1 MSESPIT
8 TIYRRIRDVSEMPP
22 FDWMVEW
29 MGEPTIER
37 AWEAEVDA
45 EFPSPGYMLG
55 VLQACPARKRD
66 VIHAAAAMVA
76 ATTQAEWL
84 REVAAAILRD
94 EKVPD
99 TMWRPGY
106 RSTTSAYDKDVAGA
120 LRYLLT
126 FTTSRETGDFMV
138 AILATAT
145 NEKAIPMRRRMA
157 RAVVRSVGAP
167 STAEVFA
174 AMERAG

>member
-8 TIYRRIRDVSEMPP
+8 TVYHCLTGVSDMPP

-37 AWEAEVDA
+37 AWEAEADA
-45 EFPSPGYMLG
+45 EFPSPGYMLA
-55 VLQACPARKRD
+55 VLQACPTRKRD

-76 ATTQAEWL
+76 VATQAEWL
-84 REVAAAILRD
+84 REVAAAILRN
-94 EKVPD
+94 ERPSNE
-99 TMWRPGY
+99 MWRPGY

-120 LRYLLT
+120 LRYLSD
-126 FTTSRETGDFMV
+126 FTTSLTTGDFMV

-145 NEKAIPMRRRMA
+145 GADAIPMRRRMA
-157 RAVVRSVGAP
+157 RAVVRSVEAP
-167 STAEVFA
+167 TVAEIMA
-174 AMERAG
+174 ALERR